1 MQLTIDPPVGLSSNL
16 NRGQDARANRTG
28 PKTPGR
34 SRDTHETD
42 TRTRTNHETNLKR
55 PTPHANAHPHATV
68 HRRAPEDHTR
78 TPGPARVVATHHT
91 THPIKR
97 GGGDGELGNWDRMVM
112 NECTARRFTLRD
124 STQRNFKAPITHQS
138 TGVLSSPSRST
149 AHSCWQASL
158 PAHGRLIRASTRV
171 LQVRSHRA
179 RPTRDSA
186 SAGARQTRHSR
197 ARCAAYRP

>member
-28 PKTPGR
+28 PKTPGG

-42 TRTRTNHETNLKR
+42 TRTRTNQPQNQR
-55 PTPHANAHPHATV
+55 PPTEV
-68 HRRAPEDHTR
+68 HRRAPPEDHTR
-78 TPGPARVVATHHT
+78 TPAVPHAWSPHT
-91 THPIKR
+91 TPFTR
-97 GGGDGELGNWDRMVM
+97 SSAVVVTVNWDRMVM

-124 STQRNFKAPITHQS
+124 SNQNFKAPITHQS

-171 LQVRSHRA
+171 LQVRSHRV

>member
-42 TRTRTNHETNLKR
+42 TRTRTNQPQT
-55 PTPHANAHPHATV
+55 TNAHPQCTDARQKITPEPRVPHAWS
-68 HRRAPEDHTR
+68 P
-78 TPGPARVVATHHT
+78 HT
-91 THPIKR
+91 TPLTR
-97 GGGDGELGNWDRMVM
+97 SSAVVVTVNWDRMVM

-171 LQVRSHRA
+171 LQVRSHRV